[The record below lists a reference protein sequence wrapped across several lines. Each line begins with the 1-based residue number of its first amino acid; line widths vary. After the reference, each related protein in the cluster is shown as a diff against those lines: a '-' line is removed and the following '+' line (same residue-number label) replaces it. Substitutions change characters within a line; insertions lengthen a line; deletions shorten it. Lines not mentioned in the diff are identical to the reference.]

1 MADMLPE
8 EILNKKKVGLEMPY
22 PRWLKTDL
30 ADMVHDYL
38 GEERMKKLDLF
49 DPRSM
54 SKLVG
59 EHMDGKRDHGRAL
72 WGLLNF
78 SIWHEMYIE

>member
-1 MADMLPE
+1 MENHLPR
-8 EILNKKKVGLEMPY
+8 EILDKKKVGLEMPY
-22 PRWLKTDL
+22 SRWLKTEL

-38 GEERMKKLDLF
+38 GADRLKRTDIF
-49 DPRSM
+49 DPAAVRR
-54 SKLVG
+54 LVD
-59 EHMDGKRDHGRAL
+59 EHMAGRKDHGRAL